1 MAILQAKPKRGSG
14 GHWYTSEGKAMHTMP
29 LAKGDG
35 ERNTTLRDA
44 KKLGLY
50 PSVTTLLGLFAKP
63 GLDRWKQDQLLNIAF
78 SNPPKAGE
86 SYEDY
91 ANRCL
96 VEHEKPVEE
105 AASFGLR
112 YMMLLKHT
120 SRGHISLTNF
130 SDTSNRHLIGNRKIS

>member
-1 MAILQAKPKRGSG
+1 MAIGILPRGRPCTRCLKSG
-14 GHWYTSEGKAMHTMP
+14 
-29 LAKGDG
+29 D

-105 AASFGLR
+105 AADFGTEVHDAIEA
-112 YMMLLKHT
+112 YYKGSHIPDHLLGYINQH
-120 SRGHISLTNF
+120 S
-130 SDTSNRHLIGNRKIS
+130 IGNRKTN